1 MLYYPSCAMSRG
13 ENKWWVYQ
21 GSKPVALLLL
31 AAFCVGGLS
40 TEGSTLLGTRALD
53 AQGLG
58 TPPVGRYV
66 DVACDS
72 LERAGRF
79 NNGQH
84 GYLCRLGSRLLP
96 IVGSKSD
103 DEDLPSHLV
112 GRLLEFRNQDHY
124 GRSDTGDFIWSDD
137 VLENPAVVN
146 AYLEVKTLWQG
157 RVMSVL
163 AMLVG
168 VAAIA
173 LSLRWRIGPWGR
185 WWGRWQGRLRVA

>member
-1 MLYYPSCAMSRG
+1 MSRG
-13 ENKWWVYQ
+13 ENKWWIYR

-31 AAFCVGGLS
+31 AAVCVGGLY
-40 TEGSTLLGTRALD
+40 TEGSALLGTRALN

-58 TPPVGRYV
+58 TPPVGRYL

-72 LERAGRF
+72 LERTGIF
-79 NNGQH
+79 DNGQP

-96 IVGSKSD
+96 IVGSRSD
-103 DEDLPSHLV
+103 DEVLPSHFV
-112 GRLLEFRNQDHY
+112 GRLREFRNKDHY
-124 GRSDTGDFIWSDD
+124 GRSDTGDVDFIWSDD
-137 VLENPAVVN
+137 VLANPAVVN

-168 VAAIA
+168 VAAIV

-185 WWGRWQGRLRVA
+185 LWGRWRPRLRV